1 MKKLLVIGLSL
12 LVFSTSS
19 LAQRKTYTTTGGEL
33 IFSFANLNIN
43 GADVPSTIRFSP
55 VFNIQTQVHHDLT
68 DRFGILTG
76 FNLRNV
82 GFIYDD
88 PVNKNTY
95 YKVRNY
101 TIGLPIGIKVG
112 NMDGRFVF
120 AGYEIELPF
129 VYKQKTFVNDE
140 KTDKFEE
147 WFSPRI
153 PTFYHS
159 VFLGFGVAEGVQLK
173 FKYYLNNWYNKGY
186 TDGTGAQ
193 PYANFNA
200 NVFYFALTFQIF
212 RGTHFDYPGKSSSST
227 TSTL

>member
-1 MKKLLVIGLSL
+1 MKRIAFLLALCLGC
-12 LVFSTSS
+12 SS
-19 LAQRKTYTTTGGEL
+19 LYAQKRTYTTTGGEI

-43 GADVPSTIRFSP
+43 GVDAPSTVRFSP
-55 VFNIQTQVHHDLT
+55 VFNIQTQVHHDLS
-68 DRFGILTG
+68 DKFGILTG

-88 PVNKNTY
+88 PTTPGTY

-101 TIGLPIGIKVG
+101 TIGVPIGIKVG
-112 NMDGRFVF
+112 NMDGRFLF
-120 AGYEIELPF
+120 GGYEIELPF
-129 VYKQKTFVNDE
+129 AYKQKTFINDE
-140 KTDKFEE
+140 KVDKFEE
-147 WFSPRI
+147 WFSPRV

-212 RGTHFDYPGKSSSST
+212 RGTRFDYPGKASST
-227 TSTL
+227 GTSTL